1 VSDPAEVQPILKLP
15 LDALHRRLGA
25 RMAPF
30 AGYDMPLHY
39 SSGIIAE
46 HLHTRAKAGLFD
58 VSHMGQAIVSGLG
71 AAQALE
77 ALTPADLISLPPERT
92 RYTQFLDDG
101 GGVLDDLMATR
112 LPGRD
117 ESFFLVVNAA
127 TKERDF
133 ALLKARTPRQKLHVL
148 ANRALLALQGPGA
161 SSALSQIVPGVQE
174 LAFMSW
180 RAFDFDGAS
189 VWVSRSGYTG
199 EDGFEVSLPIEIVEK
214 FALRLLE
221 HPDVAPIG
229 LGARDSL
236 RLEAGLCLYG
246 HDLDETTDPVEA
258 GLAWSIAK
266 RRRERGGFPGFARI
280 QAALHD
286 GPARRRVGLIP
297 QTKTPVREGAELF
310 ANGRK
315 VGRITSGGFSPSLSK
330 PIAMGYVES
339 GIAQLGAELG
349 ANVRGRDIEMRVAA
363 LPFVP
368 HRYVRNLDEK
378 DRL

>member
-1 VSDPAEVQPILKLP
+1 VSDPAEIQPISKLP
-15 LDALHRRLGA
+15 LDALHRKLGA
-25 RMAPF
+25 RMGPF

-39 SSGIIAE
+39 PPGIIAE

-58 VSHMGQAIVSGLG
+58 VSHMGQAIVAGLG
-71 AAQALE
+71 AAQSLE

-92 RYTQFLDDG
+92 RYTQFLNDG

-117 ESFFLVVNAA
+117 ERFLLVVNAA

-133 ALLKARTPRQKLHVL
+133 ALLKARIQHQKLHL
-148 ANRALLALQGPGA
+148 LSDRALLALQGPCA
-161 SSALSQIVPGVQE
+161 ASALSQVLPGVE
-174 LAFMSW
+174 DLDFMFW
-180 RAFDFDGAS
+180 RAFDFNGAS
-189 VWVSRSGYTG
+189 LWVSRSGYTG
-199 EDGFEVSLPIEIVEK
+199 EDGFEVSLPTAVAEK

-221 HPDVAPIG
+221 NSDVAPVG

-246 HDLDETTDPVEA
+246 HDLDETTDPIEA

-266 RRRERGGFPGFARI
+266 RRREQGGFPGFARI
-280 QAALHD
+280 QAALRD
-286 GPARRRVGLIP
+286 GPRRRRVGLIP

-310 ANGRK
+310 GSGRK
-315 VGRITSGGFSPSLSK
+315 VGCITSGGFSPSLSK

-339 GIAQLGAELG
+339 AFAQPDAELSTHL
-349 ANVRGRDIEMRVAA
+349 RGKTIHVRVAA
-363 LPFVP
+363 IPFVP
-368 HRYVRNLDEK
+368 HRYARK
-378 DRL
+378 